1 MVNTFYKQ
9 NREELYATLP
19 NGTVLVTH
27 SGKEVIKTADEFYA
41 FFANRNFVYLTG
53 VDFKEFILAAVK
65 VNDKVIE
72 TSMSGVLDLCYVF
85 KLVVDGFDNSPLP

>member
-19 NGTVLVTH
+19 NGTVMVTH

-65 VNDKVIE
+65 VDDKVIE
-72 TSMSGVLDLCYVF
+72 KIFILPKDFRAERWTGRRL
-85 KLVVDGFDNSPLP
+85 SPEEVSE